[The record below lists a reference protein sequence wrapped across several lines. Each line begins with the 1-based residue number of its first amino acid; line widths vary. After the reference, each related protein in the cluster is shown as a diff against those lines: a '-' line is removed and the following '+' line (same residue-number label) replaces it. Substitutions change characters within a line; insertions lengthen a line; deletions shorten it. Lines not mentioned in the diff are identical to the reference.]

1 MTWIGDTVVGSVGLL
16 SHYPVKSTGGQALT
30 SAVLGDR
37 GLRHDREWAV
47 DTSDG
52 GIASGKTTRR
62 FRKVEGLHQVA
73 ARTPTRRLIQP
84 VDAARTCRR
93 GGRAGWSR
101 CSSTGASGGTRGAR

>member
-47 DTSDG
+47 DTADG

-62 FRKVEGLHQVA
+62 FRKVEGLLSWWSTVRATGA
-73 ARTPTRRLIQP
+73 AEELPELHIILTDRAQRLIP
-84 VDAARTCRR
+84 H
-93 GGRAGWSR
+93 
-101 CSSTGASGGTRGAR
+101 